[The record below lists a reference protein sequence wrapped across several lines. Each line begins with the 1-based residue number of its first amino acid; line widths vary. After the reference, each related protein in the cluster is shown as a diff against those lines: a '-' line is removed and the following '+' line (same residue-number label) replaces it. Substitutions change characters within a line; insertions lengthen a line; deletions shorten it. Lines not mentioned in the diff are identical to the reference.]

1 MEGKMKIKIIFVTII
16 LFLSILMMIVSY
28 GQQKVKWKGTIV
40 KEAGVTVIN
49 NPKEPLYSGDI
60 LSLEE
65 DLTIGEKEKEPVFEA
80 IRTIRVDDDGNIYVL
95 DWKACQIKVFDETG
109 KRLRNIG
116 REGQGPGEIQ
126 LPRGMEIIS
135 GKEIMLEN
143 VMNRRLSFFS
153 LDGELLREISTAKI
167 MLLRTVPDSS
177 GNFIG
182 ITFSRLGEKNVQEL
196 KKFDSNLDTVFTI
209 GQVESSYTPGVVNQ
223 YSPMIFFTIL
233 KDDSILWG
241 KSSHYQLMVVDSE
254 RNTTKKIIKNYDP
267 IRITNEDKK
276 REIKEITEDSKGRIT
291 EKNLEFP
298 EYYPAF
304 RYISS
309 DDEGRIFVRTY
320 ERDDEGNRYYDVF
333 DSDGIYIAK
342 IILKNHPTAWKKGK
356 LYCAIEDED
365 GFHLVKRY
373 KAIWKY

>member
-1 MEGKMKIKIIFVTII
+1 MKNKTKVVSII
-16 LFLSILMMIVSY
+16 LFLSVFMMIVSCRK
-28 GQQKVKWKGTIV
+28 QKAEWKGTIE

-95 DWKACQIKVFDETG
+95 DWKACQIKVFDKTG
-109 KRLRNIG
+109 KHLRDIS
-116 REGQGPGEIQ
+116 RKGQGPGEMQ
-126 LPRGMEIIS
+126 LPQSMAIIS
-135 GKEIMLEN
+135 GKEIMLN
-143 VMNRRLSFFS
+143 DLRTRRFSFFS
-153 LDGELLREISTAKI
+153 LDGGLLREISAAKI
-167 MLLRTVPDSS
+167 LLNPAVPDSS
-177 GNFIG
+177 GNLIG
-182 ITFSRLGEKNVQEL
+182 TTLSRQGEKIIQEL
-196 KKFDSNLDTVFTI
+196 KKFDPNLDTIFAI
-209 GQVESSYTPGVVNQ
+209 GQVESSRTPGIVNQ
-223 YSPMIFFTIL
+223 YPPMIFFTVL

-241 KSSHYQLMVVDSE
+241 KRFDYQLMVVDRE
-254 RNTTKKIIKNYDP
+254 GNTTKKIIKNYDP

-276 REIKEITEDSKGRIT
+276 KEIKQAIEDTKGRIT

-333 DSDGIYIAK
+333 DSESRYIAK
-342 IILKNHPTAWKKGK
+342 IILKNHPTTWKKGK

-365 GFHLVKRY
+365 GFHQVKRY
-373 KAIWKY
+373 KVNWKY